1 MNHSRLS
8 EAQKKR
14 IDRAVRNIPFGD
26 LVGIQLETIEPGS
39 ATMSLQ
45 VRDELRQNNGVVHG
59 GAIATLID
67 SAAAFAVIPLLNE
80 NETATT
86 VDLTISYL
94 RPLITGVAKV
104 SARVLRQGSRLI
116 VISADVVDERGEL
129 AATALTTYIRLTKR

>member
-14 IDRAVRNIPFGD
+14 IDRAVRNIPFGS

-45 VRDELRQNNGVVHG
+45 VRDELKQNNGVVHG